1 MFAAEAGD
9 FFGVGSLDGRD
20 FDAGDG
26 TGGAS
31 VRLRDVAAADQ
42 ADVGGHGKSL
52 VISYQCSVRE
62 EG

>member
-9 FFGVGSLDGRD
+9 FFGVGSVDGGD
-20 FDAGDG
+20 FDAGDSAG
-26 TGGAS
+26 SARMGF
-31 VRLRDVAAADQ
+31 RDVAAADE
-42 ADVGGHGKSL
+42 ADVEGHGELS